1 MRFRRVAGGRSGE
14 CNRQPV
20 QQLHRRDAPADVTAA
35 ESLAAFVRGF
45 PAMSRQTD
53 HAITRA
59 GPAPAT
65 HVMLG
70 GAAPRH
76 AGLL

>member
-1 MRFRRVAGGRSGE
+1 
-14 CNRQPV
+14 
-20 QQLHRRDAPADVTAA
+20 VTAA

-53 HAITRA
+53 LTITRA

-65 HVMLG
+65 HFMHCGG
-70 GAAPRH
+70 GAIFTWFPPV
-76 AGLL
+76 AGVGKIPPVHPS